1 MGLFMCNAARRPE
14 APLRLGHLMG
24 DIPALL
30 LIVLV
35 LAVPVRSA
43 GLRRTV
49 EDVSN
54 QVLLRRWLL
63 PREREVPPARA

>member
-1 MGLFMCNAARRPE
+1 M
-14 APLRLGHLMG
+14 GHLMG

-35 LAVPVRSA
+35 LAVLVRSA